1 MLSAG
6 LGTIIWTS
14 VAFLVVVFLLKKMA
28 WGPILETLRERE
40 NEIEQSL
47 KAAEEAKRQMEE
59 LKSDNEKLIKEARLE
74 RDQILKQ
81 AKEAKEAMISEA
93 KSKAKEEADKLIANA
108 KATIDTEK
116 KAALTEL
123 KNSVAGIAL
132 EIAEKVVKERL
143 SDDAKQVE
151 LVNTLV
157 KDININ

>member
-14 VAFLVVVFLLKKMA
+14 VAFLIVVFLLKKMA

-40 NEIEQSL
+40 NEIDQSL
-47 KAAEEAKRQMEE
+47 QAAEEAKRQMEE

-93 KSKAKEEADKLIANA
+93 KAKAKEEADKLIANA
-108 KATIDTEK
+108 KATIETEK
-116 KAALTEL
+116 KAALSEL

-132 EIAEKVVKERL
+132 EIAEKVVRERL

-151 LVNTLV
+151 LVNSLV